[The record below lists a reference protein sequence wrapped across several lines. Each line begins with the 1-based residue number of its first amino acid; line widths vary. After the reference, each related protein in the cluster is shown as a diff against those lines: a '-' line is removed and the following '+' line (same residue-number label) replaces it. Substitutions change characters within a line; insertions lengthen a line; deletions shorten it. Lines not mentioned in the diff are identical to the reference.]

1 MNKERVISQR
11 ITKKY
16 FDALKVAKAEMESNV
31 FIRRQWEAKFKLSH
45 RAMTTLKDLGIV
57 KNLNPRNRKNAS
69 YEWNNK
75 IPVSM
80 LLVKKLILE
89 GRRLQNEYIENTTL
103 NKSQKP
109 LVKKGNLGWST
120 KSTKPTDKRKLTQS
134 EILEAYDSL
143 KSITKPTVKQAVKP
157 IQVAKKV
164 SDVGLIRKFLRW
176 IY

>member
-1 MNKERVISQR
+1 MFGFK
-11 ITKKY
+11 T
-16 FDALKVAKAEMESNV
+16 SNRT
-31 FIRRQWEAKFKLSH
+31 I
-45 RAMTTLKDLGIV
+45 TTLKKLGII
-57 KNLNPRNRKNAS
+57 KNLNNSRSNPS
-69 YEWNNK
+69 YEWNKK
-75 IPVSM
+75 IPVTMM
-80 LLVKKLILE
+80 LAKKVILE
-89 GRRLQNEYIENTTL
+89 NRKLQNKYTENMKS
-103 NKSQKP
+103 NKSKKP

-143 KSITKPTVKQAVKP
+143 KSITKPIVKQVVKP

>member
-1 MNKERVISQR
+1 MSTERVISEKMA
-11 ITKKY
+11 KKY
-16 FDALKVAKAEMESNV
+16 FDALKVAKVEMESNV
-31 FIRRQWEAKFKLSH
+31 FIRRQWQSKFKLNH
-45 RAMTTLKDLGIV
+45 RAMTTLQNLGIV

-89 GRRLQNEYIENTTL
+89 DRRLQTEYIENLTL

-143 KSITKPTVKQAVKP
+143 KPITRPKVKQVLEYT
-157 IQVAKKV
+157 QVAKKV

>member
-1 MNKERVISQR
+1 MKTERVVSQR
-11 ITKKY
+11 MTKKY
-16 FDALKVAKAEMESNV
+16 FDALKVAKAEIESNV
-31 FIRRQWEAKFKLSH
+31 FVQVDWLTRFKLSH
-45 RAMTTLKDLGIV
+45 RTKTTLKNLGIV
-57 KNLNPRNRKNAS
+57 KNLSDNRKS
-69 YEWNNK
+69 PIYEWNNR
-75 IPVSM
+75 IPVTM
-80 LLVKKLILE
+80 LLAKKIILE
-89 GRRLQNEYIENTTL
+89 NHIIQYGHIEKSTS

-143 KSITKPTVKQAVKP
+143 KPITRPKVKQVLEYT
-157 IQVAKKV
+157 QVAKKV